1 MRQLPF
7 GLGLVE
13 GFYGRQWRD
22 EDRIACLR
30 FIAGTGYRY
39 YLYAPKGD
47 AVLRRRW
54 SERWDTAGE
63 RGMRAIAE
71 FCAEA
76 GLDWGFGLS
85 PLGLVE
91 DPSPLNLR
99 RLRDKVRYLESFG
112 ARMQCVLFDD
122 MPRNVHALAAAQLD
136 IFAEVMSVSEAG
148 HALVCPSYYSTDP
161 VLERVFG
168 AMPADYW
175 EELGAGLPREM
186 GIFWTGD
193 RVCAE
198 SHDAAGLGEIAARFA
213 RKPVLW
219 DNYPVNDGARGSN
232 FLRIDAFRGRG
243 SELAELTQAHFV
255 NPMNQCWLS
264 RIALQSLALLYQQGP
279 AYDAD
284 AAFAYCLRAQCEE
297 ALAAQLAADLDALQ
311 REGLSALS
319 GARLA
324 QMRARYA
331 EFHSPLAEEIRD
343 WLHGGYAFDPACLTD

>member
-22 EDRIACLR
+22 ADRIACLR
-30 FIAGTGYRY
+30 FIAGAGYRY

-54 SERWDTAGE
+54 PERWDAEAE
-63 RGMRAIAE
+63 RRMRALAE
-71 FCAEA
+71 CCAEA
-76 GLDWGFGLS
+76 GLAWGFGLS

-91 DPSPLNLR
+91 DPSPANLR
-99 RLRDKVRYLESFG
+99 RLRDKVRYLEGFG
-112 ARMQCVLFDD
+112 ARIQCILFDD
-122 MPRNVHALAAAQLD
+122 MPRHVGALAAAQLD
-136 IFAEVMSVSEAG
+136 IVAEVMSVSRAE

-161 VLERVFG
+161 VLEKVFG

-175 EELGAGLPREM
+175 DELGVGLPAET

-193 RVCAE
+193 RVCAQ
-198 SHDAAGLGEIAARFA
+198 SHDAVGLGEIAARLA

-232 FLRIDAFRGRG
+232 FLHIDAFRGRD
-243 SELAELTQAHFV
+243 SELAGLTRAHFV

-264 RIALQSLALLYQQGP
+264 RIPLQSLALLYKEGP
-279 AYDAD
+279 AYDPG
-284 AAFAYCLRAQCEE
+284 AAFARCALAQCGQE
-297 ALAAQLAADLDALQ
+297 LAAQLAADLGALQ
-311 REGLSALS
+311 HEGLSALS

-324 QMRARYA
+324 LMRARYA
-331 EFHSPLAEEIRD
+331 GLRSPFAQEICD
-343 WLHGGYAFDPACLTD
+343 WLNGGYAFDPACLTD

>member
-1 MRQLPF
+1 VRRLPF

-54 SERWDTAGE
+54 SERWDTAEE
-63 RGMRAIAE
+63 RRMRAIAE
-71 FCAEA
+71 CCAES

-91 DPSPLNLR
+91 DPTPLNLR

-112 ARMQCVLFDD
+112 ARMQCILFDY
-122 MPRNVHALAAAQLD
+122 MPRNVHALAASQLD
-136 IFAEVMSVSEAG
+136 IVAEVMSVSEAG

>member
-1 MRQLPF
+1 
-7 GLGLVE
+7 
-13 GFYGRQWRD
+13 
-22 EDRIACLR
+22 
-30 FIAGTGYRY
+30 
-39 YLYAPKGD
+39 
-47 AVLRRRW
+47 
-54 SERWDTAGE
+54 
-63 RGMRAIAE
+63 MRAIAE
-71 FCAEA
+71 CCAES

-91 DPSPLNLR
+91 DPTPLNLR

-112 ARMQCVLFDD
+112 ARMQCILFDY
-122 MPRNVHALAAAQLD
+122 MPRNVHALAASQLD
-136 IFAEVMSVSEAG
+136 IVAEVMSVSEAG

>member
-71 FCAEA
+71 CCAEA

-175 EELGAGLPREM
+175 EELGAGLPRET

-243 SELAELTQAHFV
+243 SELAEPTQAHCV

>member
-1 MRQLPF
+1 MRPLPF

-47 AVLRRRW
+47 AILRRRW
-54 SERWDTAGE
+54 PERWDAAGE
-63 RGMRAIAE
+63 RRMRAIAE
-71 FCAEA
+71 CCAEA

-91 DPSPLNLR
+91 DPTPLNLR

-112 ARMQCVLFDD
+112 ARIQCILFDD
-122 MPRNVHALAAAQLD
+122 MPRHVHALAAAQLD
-136 IFAEVMSVSEAG
+136 IVAEVMSVSEAG

-175 EELGAGLPREM
+175 DELGAGLPREM
-186 GIFWTGD
+186 GLFWTGD

-198 SHDAAGLGEIAARFA
+198 AHDAAGLGEIAARFA

-219 DNYPVNDGARGSN
+219 DNYPVNDGARGSK

-243 SELAELTQAHFV
+243 SELAGLTQAHFV

-264 RIALQSLALLYQQGP
+264 RIPLQSLALLYQQGA
-279 AYDAD
+279 AYDAN
-284 AAFAYCLRAQCEE
+284 AAFAHCLRAQCEE
-297 ALAAQLAADLDALQ
+297 ALAAQLAADRDALQ

-343 WLHGGYAFDPACLTD
+343 WLDGGYAFDPACLTD

>member
-1 MRQLPF
+1 MRQLAF

-30 FIAGTGYRY
+30 FIAQAGYRY

-47 AVLRRRW
+47 AVLRRGW
-54 SERWDTAGE
+54 PERWDGAGE
-63 RGMRAIAE
+63 RRMSAIAKC
-71 FCAEA
+71 CAAA

-91 DPSPLNLR
+91 NPSAANLR
-99 RLRDKVRYLESFG
+99 RLRDKVRYLEGFG
-112 ARMQCVLFDD
+112 ARIQCVLFDD
-122 MPRNVHALAAAQLD
+122 MPRSVDTLAAAQLD
-136 IFAEVMSVSEAG
+136 IVAEVVSVSEAE

-168 AMPADYW
+168 AMPVDYW
-175 EELGAGLPREM
+175 DELGAGLPAET

-198 SHDAAGLGEIAARFA
+198 SHDARGLGEIAARLA

-219 DNYPVNDGARGSN
+219 DNYPVNDGARGAN

-243 SELAELTQAHFV
+243 SELEGLTQAHFV

-264 RIALQSLALLYQQGP
+264 RIPLQSLALLYEQGLD
-279 AYDAD
+279 YDPD
-284 AAFAYCLRAQCEE
+284 AAFARCARAQCGEE
-297 ALAAQLAADLDALQ
+297 LAAQLAADRDALQ
-311 REGLSALS
+311 HEGLGALS

-331 EFHSPLAEEIRD
+331 AFHSPFAQELCE
-343 WLHGGYAFDPACLTD
+343 WLNGRYAFDPACLTD

>member
-30 FIAGTGYRY
+30 FIAGAGYRY

-54 SERWDTAGE
+54 SERWDAADE
-63 RGMRAIAE
+63 RRMRAIAGC
-71 FCAEA
+71 CAET
-76 GLDWGFGLS
+76 GLAWGFGLS

-91 DPSPLNLR
+91 DPSPAKLQ

-112 ARMQCVLFDD
+112 ARIQCILFDD
-122 MPRNVHALAAAQLD
+122 MPRHVNALAAAQLD
-136 IFAEVMSVSEAG
+136 IVAEVMAASHAE

-175 EELGAGLPREM
+175 EELGAGLPAET

-193 RVCAE
+193 KVCAQ
-198 SHDAAGLGEIAARFA
+198 SQDAAGLGEIAARFA

-232 FLRIDAFRGRG
+232 FLRVDAFRGRG
-243 SELAELTQAHFV
+243 SELAGLTQAHFV

-264 RIALQSLALLYQQGP
+264 RLALQSLALLYQQGP

-284 AAFAYCLRAQCEE
+284 AAFAQCTLAQCGE
-297 ALAAQLAADLDALQ
+297 ALAAALAADRDALQ
-311 REGLSALS
+311 HEGLSALS

-331 EFHSPLAEEIRD
+331 AFRSPYAQEIVD
-343 WLHGGYAFDPACLTD
+343 WLKGGYAFDPACLTD